1 MKNFKLYF
9 IYTDYFKGYQKME
22 KLQQKF
28 YKKSN
33 TKPWPLSIKD
43 AIFCLEEIPY
53 AQDSSSIF
61 PKIDSSADLVN
72 KIRDWDLSML
82 SKSSLYFYLMA
93 NRRGREIRK
102 GPNYIQY
109 EWHYIT
115 PLILNQ
121 RIGKE
126 VVSILPLFYCCPLS
140 IKIRGIREALR
151 IFGPFHRLQISEDSG
166 NDVLIM
172 LEIDPSSREFL
183 ITETFKDQNFD
194 KVVEFLNFYKHSINN
209 N

>member
-9 IYTDYFKGYQKME
+9 IYTNYFKGYQKME

-109 EWHYIT
+109 EWHYRT
-115 PLILNQ
+115 PLILNP

-126 VVSILPLFYCCPLS
+126 VVSILLMRSKASHTSLLKSKILISLVLLLPSFYLNTRNTGS
-140 IKIRGIREALR
+140 
-151 IFGPFHRLQISEDSG
+151 FTHFWSF
-166 NDVLIM
+166 
-172 LEIDPSSREFL
+172 SSF
-183 ITETFKDQNFD
+183 TDF
-194 KVVEFLNFYKHSINN
+194 
-209 N
+209 